1 MTDTTPIPVGVL
13 MDNQDLQRQIS
24 KLINRKDRLCKIIK
38 KNIDLRIQHI
48 KEIDSLKKENQNLK
62 KTLTEHKNKK

>member
-1 MTDTTPIPVGVL
+1 MTDITPIPVGVL

-62 KTLTEHKNKK
+62 KKLTEHKNKK

>member
-62 KTLTEHKNKK
+62 KKLTEHKNKK